1 MNGGIARLCARHLP
15 TVNDRPVY
23 RNGVCAGAL
32 GFDITPS
39 HAYVVSGHLELC
51 LANTLNEILVHW
63 GKQAPRNLT
72 MSFFMDG
79 VLSNG
84 NYFEEK
90 DPYCC
95 DYIRFMSI
103 VNYARPTGEYFPKL
117 TLLETMGIV
126 IGEARQYDYLTRILP
141 HYERSLPA
149 DCRVE
154 MKMSE
159 AKPRVLQPGKRPPGL
174 LARPPVLLFDF
185 IDSADNLNDVK
196 NEQDSR
202 D

>member
-1 MNGGIARLCARHLP
+1 MNGGIARLCARQQP

-39 HAYVVSGHLELC
+39 HVYVVGGHLELC

-72 MSFFMDG
+72 MTFFMDG

-84 NYFEEK
+84 KYFEEK
-90 DPYCC
+90 DPYYR

-103 VNYARPTGEYFPKL
+103 VNYARPAGESFPKL

-126 IGEARQYDYLTRILP
+126 I
-141 HYERSLPA
+141 
-149 DCRVE
+149 
-154 MKMSE
+154 SE
-159 AKPRVLQPGKRPPGL
+159 AKPCVLQPGKRPPGL
-174 LARPPVLLFDF
+174 LGRPPVLLFDF
-185 IDSADNLNDVK
+185 IDSADNLNYVK